1 MKVNK
6 SYIKNLINEEIE
18 KELVAETRIFDAVHK
33 FLWGDSLE
41 KIELSPEQKNSNRK
55 QAIAALKKEL
65 SDSIGRAGPPSAAQ
79 VSNAQKRFIKLLYGT
94 DIKGFIKNLSISY
107 LGLKP
112 PSSPKEIYAAV
123 KKAKKAHSSNEKKM
137 QVLDQIDI
145 ILANDMLE
153 AIVDELQ
160 KREFSQDLETKDRD
174 EE

>member
-6 SYIKNLINEEIE
+6 SYIKKLINEEIE

-41 KIELSPEQKNSNRK
+41 KIELSPEQKSSNRK

-123 KKAKKAHSSNEKKM
+123 KKAKKDHSGNEKKM
-137 QVLDQIDI
+137 KVLDQIDI

-160 KREFSQDLETKDRD
+160 KREFSQDLEIKDRD